1 MNRFPS
7 KLQKSL
13 DKRSQDNSLRELK
26 IAAEGVDFY
35 SNDYLGFANSEAIF
49 TEAQRLCEKYNL
61 KQNGATGS
69 RLISGNHKLYEI
81 AEDFLAEF
89 HKAEAALL
97 FNSGYDA
104 NIGFFSS
111 VPQKGDL
118 IFYDELIHAS
128 VRDGISISNA
138 KAYKFQ
144 HNDIGDLQH
153 KILRQ
158 EISEN
163 TSVYIVTEAVFSM
176 DGNLAPLQDLAH
188 FSEENNFFLIVD
200 EAHSTG
206 VFGKHGEGLVYE
218 LELQNKVFAR
228 IHTFG
233 KAIGA
238 HGAVI
243 LGNSALKTYLF
254 NFARS
259 FIYTTG
265 LPPHAVATVLAVF
278 KELARDNSVLEIL
291 KANIRCFKSELKLAK
306 INHYFIESESAIQC
320 AIIPGNDV
328 VKKIASK
335 FQQNQYL
342 VKPILSPTVP
352 KGKERLRFCLHSFNS
367 EEEIKGI
374 VQLLA
379 QLINQDHHA

>member
-1 MNRFPS
+1 M
-7 KLQKSL
+7 KK
-13 DKRSQDNSLRELK
+13 
-26 IAAEGVDFY
+26 
-35 SNDYLGFANSEAIF
+35 
-49 TEAQRLCEKYNL
+49 
-61 KQNGATGS
+61 NGATGS
-69 RLISGNHKLYEI
+69 RLISGNHQLYQI
-81 AEDFLAEF
+81 TEDFLAQY
-89 HKAEAALL
+89 HQAEAALL

-111 VPQKGDL
+111 VPQKGDI

-128 VRDGISISNA
+128 IRDGISMSHA

-153 KILRQ
+153 RISRQ

-163 TSVYIVTEAVFSM
+163 TSVYIVTEAIFSM
-176 DGNLAPLQDLAH
+176 DGDFAPLLKMAD
-188 FSEENNFFLIVD
+188 FSVENNFYLVVD

-206 VFGKHGEGLVYE
+206 VFDLNGQGLVSQ
-218 LELQNKVFAR
+218 LKIQDKVFAR

-238 HGAVI
+238 HGAVV
-243 LGNSALKTYLF
+243 LGSSELKTYLI

-265 LPPHAVATVLAVF
+265 LPPHALATVLSVF
-278 KELARDNSVLEIL
+278 KELEHNNSVLELL
-291 KANIRCFKSELKLAK
+291 KVNIQCFKSELKIAK
-306 INHYFIESESAIQC
+306 IEHYFIESESAIQC
-320 AIIPGNDV
+320 AIITGNEV
-328 VKKIASK
+328 VKKIASIFLEK
-335 FQQNQYL
+335 GYL

-367 EEEIKGI
+367 KEEIKGI
-374 VQLLA
+374 IQLLA
-379 QLINQDHHA
+379 QLINQEHHE

>member
-1 MNRFPS
+1 MNKFPS
-7 KLQKSL
+7 KLTKSIH
-13 DKRSQDNSLRELK
+13 KRAQDNSLRELT
-26 IAAEGVDFY
+26 IAKEGVDFY
-35 SNDYLGFANSEAIF
+35 SNDYLGFANSESIF
-49 TEAQRLCEKYNL
+49 SDASKLCEKYKL
-61 KQNGATGS
+61 KKNGATGS
-69 RLISGNHKLYEI
+69 RLISGNHQLYQI
-81 AEDFLAEF
+81 TEDFLAQY
-89 HKAEAALL
+89 HQAEAALL

-111 VPQKGDL
+111 VPQKGDI

-128 VRDGISISNA
+128 IRDGISMSHA

-153 KILRQ
+153 RISRQ

-163 TSVYIVTEAVFSM
+163 TSVYIVTEAIFSM
-176 DGNLAPLQDLAH
+176 DGDFAPLLKMAD
-188 FSEENNFFLIVD
+188 FSVENNFYLVVD

-206 VFGKHGEGLVYE
+206 VFDLNGQGLVSQ
-218 LELQNKVFAR
+218 LKLQDKVFAR

-238 HGAVI
+238 HGAVV
-243 LGNSALKTYLF
+243 LGSSELKTYLI

-265 LPPHAVATVLAVF
+265 LPPHALATVLAVF
-278 KELARDNSVLEIL
+278 KKLEHNNSVLELL
-291 KANIRCFKSELKLAK
+291 KVNIQCFKSELKIAK
-306 INHYFIESESAIQC
+306 IDHYFIESESAIQC
-320 AIIPGNDV
+320 AIITGNDV
-328 VKKIASK
+328 VKKIASR
-335 FQQNQYL
+335 FQEKGYL

-367 EEEIKGI
+367 KEEIKGI

-379 QLINQDHHA
+379 QLINQEHHE

>member
-7 KLQKSL
+7 KLIKSL
-13 DKRSQDNSLRELK
+13 DKRVQDNSLRELK
-26 IAAEGVDFY
+26 NAAEGVDFS
-35 SNDYLGFANSEAIF
+35 SNDYLGFAGSKAIF
-49 TEAQRLCEKYNL
+49 AKAQKLCESYNL

-69 RLISGNHKLYEI
+69 RLISGNHQMYQITER
-81 AEDFLAEF
+81 FLAEF
-89 HKAEAALL
+89 YQTQAALM

-118 IFYDELIHAS
+118 IFFDEFIHAS
-128 VRDGISISNA
+128 IRDGISMSTA
-138 KAYKFQ
+138 KAYKFK
-144 HNDIGDLQH
+144 HNDIGDLH
-153 KILRQ
+153 NKISRQ
-158 EISEN
+158 RFAQDN
-163 TSVYIVTEAVFSM
+163 SVYIVTEAVFSM
-176 DGNLAPLQDLAH
+176 DGDLAPLLELAS
-188 FSEENNFFLIVD
+188 FSEKNNFYLIVD

-206 VFGKHGEGLVYE
+206 VFGDHGQGLVTQLQ
-218 LELQNKVFAR
+218 LEDKVFAR

-243 LGNSALKTYLF
+243 LGSKNLKTYLL

-265 LPPHAVATVLAVF
+265 LPPHAVASVLSVF
-278 KELARDNSVLEIL
+278 QELERENSTLEIL
-291 KANIRCFKSELKLAK
+291 RANIRCFKRELKLAK
-306 INHYFIESESAIQC
+306 IDHYFIQSESPIQC
-320 AIIPGNDV
+320 AVIPGNEN
-328 VKKIASK
+328 VKKIASI
-335 FQQNQYL
+335 FQQYSYL

-367 EEEIKGI
+367 KREIKSLVGI
-374 VQLLA
+374 LRNALRE
-379 QLINQDHHA
+379 I